1 MRVSPRSEGSLAHAL
16 LWCRRMTLPLLLAMT
31 LATTCAY
38 EDGDCRDREEAAQA
52 LKVYRRSHMEFS
64 FGYLGQWTDETQR
77 ALELKSAEGNASVAG
92 RITDPF
98 LGRPSAGAIVSG
110 PMFEVRAVSSYAR
123 FTLGARFPFANF
135 RPSDTVS
142 MVDLGGTQHEVL
154 VRSMKLWDLRTGIG
168 FEVPFERV
176 TGFVDALGDV
186 QFMTTQVMIDGAKAT
201 YAGTSFGLG
210 VRAGARVQLN
220 HLFFQLA
227 GEATLLGVQRYG
239 GSFMAGVAF

>member
-1 MRVSPRSEGSLAHAL
+1 MH
-16 LWCRRMTLPLLLAMT
+16 LPLLLAMT

-38 EDGDCRDREEAAQA
+38 EDGACIDKEETVEA
-52 LKVYRRSHMEFS
+52 LKVYKRSHMELS
-64 FGYLGQWTDETQR
+64 FGYLGQWTDETNR
-77 ALELKSAEGNASVAG
+77 ALELKSAEGNTALAG

-98 LGRPSAGAIVSG
+98 LGKPFAGSIVSG

-123 FTLGARFPFANF
+123 FTVGARFPFANF
-135 RPSDTVS
+135 RPSDTVA
-142 MVDLGGTQHEVL
+142 MVDIGGEQHEVL
-154 VRSMKLWDLRTGIG
+154 VRSMKLWDFRTGIG
-168 FEVPFERV
+168 FEIPFERV

-186 QFMTTQVMIDGAKAT
+186 QFMTTQLIIDGAKAT
-201 YAGTSFGLG
+201 YSGASFGLG
-210 VRAGARVQLN
+210 VRAGARVQVN